1 MICFF
6 YFIHLNNVI
15 LIILNIVNVLT
26 FMDKKNIL
34 SVKNLEKI
42 YTSKEASTTHALN
55 NLNLDVKEGEIFG
68 LLGPNGAGKT
78 TFINI
83 LAGTVIKTSG
93 QVNVWGFDL
102 DKNPRQVRASVGIVP
117 QEVNLDPFFS
127 PRKLLELQAGLYGIK
142 KKNRITDTIL
152 RLVSLEK
159 QADSYARS
167 LSGGMKRRLLVAK
180 ALVHQ
185 PPIIFLDEPTAGV
198 DVQLRKNLWKN
209 VKSLNEQGVTI
220 ILTTHYLE
228 EAEEMCDRIAILN
241 KGNMVALDST
251 KNLLDKI
258 QTKKVTV
265 KTDKKID
272 IKDGDLE
279 SLKIISN
286 LENEICVSYEKN
298 TINIEE
304 LINLIKR
311 DNAKI
316 KDISTDDGDLEDVF
330 LRLIKN

>member
-1 MICFF
+1 
-6 YFIHLNNVI
+6 
-15 LIILNIVNVLT
+15 
-26 FMDKKNIL
+26 MDKKNIL

-42 YTSKEASTTHALN
+42 YSIKETSATKALN

-93 QVNVWGFDL
+93 QVNVWGFDI
-102 DKNPRQVRASVGIVP
+102 DKNSRQVRASIGIVP

-142 KKNRITDTIL
+142 KKDRITDTIL
-152 RLVSLEK
+152 KLVSLEK

-167 LSGGMKRRLLVAK
+167 LSGGMKRRLLMAK

-198 DVQLRKNLWKN
+198 DVELRKNLWEN
-209 VKSLNEQGVTI
+209 VRLLNRQGVTI
-220 ILTTHYLE
+220 LLTTHYLE

-241 KGNMVALDST
+241 KGNLIALDST

-258 QTKKVTV
+258 QTKKVII
-265 KTDKKID
+265 KTDKKININD
-272 IKDGDLE
+272 DDLD

-286 LENEICVSYEKN
+286 LENEVCMSYEKSK
-298 TINIEE
+298 INMGE
-304 LINLIKR
+304 LIALIKK
-311 DNAKI
+311 NNVQI
-316 KDISTDDGDLEDVF
+316 IDISTDDGDLEDVF

>member
-1 MICFF
+1 MEQ
-6 YFIHLNNVI
+6 
-15 LIILNIVNVLT
+15 
-26 FMDKKNIL
+26 KNIL
-34 SVKNLEKI
+34 SIKNLKKI
-42 YTSKEASTTHALN
+42 YSSKQAGDNLALN
-55 NLNLDVKEGEIFG
+55 DLNLDVKEGEIFG

-83 LAGTVIKTSG
+83 LAGTVVKTAG

-142 KKNRITDTIL
+142 EKDRITDTIL
-152 RLVSLEK
+152 KLVSLEK
-159 QADSYARS
+159 QANSYARS
-167 LSGGMKRRLLVAK
+167 LSGGMKRRLLMAK

-185 PPIIFLDEPTAGV
+185 PPIVILDEPTAGV
-198 DVQLRKNLWKN
+198 DVELRQNLWKN
-209 VKSLNEQGVTI
+209 VKLLNELGVTI

-241 KGNMVALDST
+241 KGNIVALDST

-258 QTKKVTV
+258 QTKKVTF
-265 KTDKKID
+265 TIDKKIN
-272 IKDGDLE
+272 IKEEDLE
-279 SLKIISN
+279 SLKIISSS
-286 LENEICVSYEKN
+286 ESKICVSYEKSK
-298 TINIEE
+298 INMDE
-304 LINLIKR
+304 LINLIKG
-311 DNAKI
+311 NNVQI